1 MNESRRIVYFYGL
14 VKFLIFWESYDRD
27 FGLYSNTDDDDDDEL
42 FDLASQQQHTFCGE
56 RDADRKRAWRDI
68 ASKKKKRSLAV
79 GVSFSELLRVFF
91 FVSSLLS

>member
-1 MNESRRIVYFYGL
+1 MNHEGSFFYGL

-27 FGLYSNTDDDDDDEL
+27 FGLYSNTDGDDDDDEL
-42 FDLASQQQHTFCGE
+42 FDLASQKQRTFCGE

-79 GVSFSELLRVFF
+79 GVSLSELLRVFF
-91 FVSSLLS
+91 V